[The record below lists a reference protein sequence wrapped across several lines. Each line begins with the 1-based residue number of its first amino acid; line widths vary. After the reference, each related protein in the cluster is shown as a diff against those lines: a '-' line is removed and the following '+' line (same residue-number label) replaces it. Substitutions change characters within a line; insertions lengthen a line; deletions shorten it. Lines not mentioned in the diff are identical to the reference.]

1 MQYGNNKENITE
13 ISELQYRKEINNNN
27 NKKTM
32 KPKVDSLKKKKSRKL
47 TNLCSTRLTKV
58 KKKTQMVKI
67 RNERRDIT
75 NGLIEIKKN

>member
-1 MQYGNNKENITE
+1 
-13 ISELQYRKEINNNN
+13 
-27 NKKTM
+27 M